1 MRALELKLLRDLWN
15 VRGQSFAIAIVLA
28 AASATFVLSLG
39 VHRSLVE
46 TRDAYY
52 SANRFADVFADLTR
66 APRSVVDR
74 VAQIPG
80 VQRVDGRIRQY
91 ATLDFPGR
99 ITPARAL
106 INSIDDAERDRLN
119 LLTIKEGR
127 LPQPGASAEVV
138 VDQTFAEA
146 NGLRPGS
153 VLGSQIYGR
162 REQLRI
168 VGIGTAPDYIW
179 ALAPGDLTP
188 DESRFGIFWMGSRAL
203 EALTNRTGAINS
215 LALTVERGASTE
227 EVLRAVDRLLE
238 PYGGTGAYTRKD
250 HISHAFLENELTQ
263 LEVMTTV
270 IPPVFLIVATFLVYI
285 VLGRLIGTQRTQI
298 GLLKAFG
305 YSDWAI
311 ASHYLGFA
319 LAIAL
324 VGALLGGLG
333 GVWLGREMT
342 QLYGQYYRFPFLTY
356 HIAPGVI
363 VGASALCILSAG
375 LGSLGGLRSAARLT
389 PAVAM
394 SPPPPPIY
402 RAGFIERVGKAGE
415 FSPIGNMIARHIAR
429 WPGRSVVTVFGVAL
443 SAGLLFS
450 TMQFLDSSRAMLDG
464 FFFRAQR
471 QDITVSFTEPL
482 NEAALHELR
491 QLPGVLRVEPG
502 RGIPVRMISGNRAM
516 RTAIESSAD
525 NGVLSAR
532 IDADG
537 AEIPMPVA
545 GVMLSRRLAEKL
557 GVTAGDRLRVELLGG
572 RRTIRSIPV
581 ASVFDEFVGERAYA
595 SPATTMS
602 LARDA
607 SPVGLALLRID
618 SAQRDSVIEALKDMP
633 RVLGVTERAA
643 ALQKFEQVIDENIF
657 TMLFYYITFAS
668 AIAVGVVY
676 NSARILFSERAHE
689 LATLRVLGYQS
700 SEVGLVLL
708 GEIALLIVASVPL
721 GCLLGYGLAQLMT
734 ALFSS
739 DLFRLP
745 FAPLRATYG
754 WSIVI
759 VLTAAALTAL
769 VVLRRVFG
777 LDMVR
782 VLKARD

>member
-1 MRALELKLLRDLWN
+1 MSALHLKLLRDLWN
-15 VRGQSFAIAIVLA
+15 LRGQSFAIAVVLA
-28 AASATFVLSLG
+28 AASATFILSLG

-52 SANRFADVFADLTR
+52 SANRFAEVFADLTR
-66 APRSVVDR
+66 APRSVVER

-99 ITPARAL
+99 VTPARAL
-106 INSIDDAERDRLN
+106 INSIDETGRDRLN
-119 LLTIKEGR
+119 LLTLKEGR
-127 LPQPGASAEVV
+127 LPRPGASSEVV

-153 VLGSQIYGR
+153 VLGAQIYGR

-203 EALTNRTGAINS
+203 EGLTNRTGAINS
-215 LALTVERGASTE
+215 LALTVQRGASIDD
-227 EVLRAVDRLLE
+227 VIRAVDHLLA

-263 LEVMTTV
+263 LKVMTTV
-270 IPPVFLIVATFLVYI
+270 IPPVFLLVGTFLVYI
-285 VLGRLIGTQRTQI
+285 VLSRLIATQRTQI
-298 GLLKAFG
+298 GLLKALG
-305 YSDWAI
+305 YTDLAI
-311 ASHYLGFA
+311 ADHYLGFA
-319 LAIAL
+319 LAISL
-324 VGALLGGLG
+324 LGAVLGGLSG
-333 GVWLGREMT
+333 IWLGRQMT
-342 QLYGQYYRFPFLTY
+342 ELYGQYYRFPFLTY
-356 HIAPGVI
+356 HIAPEVI
-363 VGASALCILSAG
+363 VGASALCVLSAG
-375 LGSLGGLRSAARLT
+375 LGSLGGLRTASRLT

-394 SPPPPPIY
+394 SPPPPPTY
-402 RAGFIERVGKAGE
+402 RAGLVERLGRAGE

-429 WPGRSVVTVFGVAL
+429 WPGRSAVTVFGVAL
-443 SAGLLFS
+443 AAGLLFA

-471 QDITVSFTEPL
+471 QDITVGFTEPL

-491 QLPGVLRVEPG
+491 QVPGVLRVEPG
-502 RGIPVRMISGNRAM
+502 RGIPVRMASGNHTM
-516 RTAIESSAD
+516 RTVIESSPGD
-525 NGVLSAR
+525 GVLSAR
-532 IDADG
+532 IDAG
-537 AEIPMPVA
+537 GSEIRVPPA
-545 GVMLSRRLAEKL
+545 GLMLSRRLAEKL
-557 GVTAGDRLRVELLGG
+557 GVSAGDHVNVELLGG
-572 RRTIRSIPV
+572 RRTARPLPV
-581 ASVFDEFVGERAYA
+581 ASVFDEFVGERAY
-595 SPATTMS
+595 SSTATAMS

-607 SPVGLALLRID
+607 SPVGMALLRID
-618 SAQRDSVIEALKDMP
+618 PAMRDSVIEALKEMP

-643 ALQKFEQVIDENIF
+643 ALEKFEQVIDENIF

-668 AIAVGVVY
+668 AIAVGVVH

-700 SEVGLVLL
+700 SEVGLVLM
-708 GEIALLIVASVPL
+708 GEIAFLIVASVPL

-734 ALFSS
+734 AMFSS

-745 FAPLRATYG
+745 FAPLRSTYG
-754 WSIVI
+754 WSVVI
-759 VLTAAALTAL
+759 VLIAGVLTAL